1 MVPMCCLT
9 SDTRKLRFSSATVV
23 FDIFLEEDGKGVS
36 RLAIRRP
43 DGSLTEDQR
52 KPFFVLPDFVSVP
65 FGIKKQ
71 VDARIN
77 PSDEFELLSL
87 LFNFGKPAFQQC
99 GWGFIVGLISRL
111 VARLWPKR
119 LGRMLAILLPIA
131 MRCYA

>member
-1 MVPMCCLT
+1 MERASP
-9 SDTRKLRFSSATVV
+9 
-23 FDIFLEEDGKGVS
+23 GW
-36 RLAIRRP
+36 AIRRP

-77 PSDEFELLSL
+77 PSDEFELLFAPYSIL
-87 LFNFGKPAFQQC
+87 ESRISAMRV
-99 GWGFIVGLISRL
+99 GFIVGLISRL